1 MSETPQDETV
11 RVGARIESD
20 LFNWMRRLF
29 FGKRRTMY
37 PKRYI
42 VTVYVQHP
50 DMPHAIHE
58 QRLSIDAHSKQ
69 HARRRIAQEVTLRI
83 GSARL
88 SHLK

>member
-20 LFNWMRRLF
+20 LFNWVRNLF
-29 FGKRRTMY
+29 FNRRKMY

-50 DMPHAIHE
+50 DMPHAIHV
-58 QRLSIDAHSKQ
+58 QHLSIDAHDKQ